1 MYPHPLAARWM
12 LELHGRLWVPSKESL
27 EAILVVITL
36 FGMGLPFALFVLASA
51 EEDDSD
57 SD

>member
-12 LELHGRLWVPSKESL
+12 LELHGRLLVPSKESL

-36 FGMGLPFALFVLASA
+36 FGMGLPFALFVFGLGRGGRF
-51 EEDDSD
+51 
-57 SD
+57 